1 MQGQK
6 RGNGYR
12 PMDDETKRSR
22 DDNSVTMR
30 FLVCSQVGGGII
42 GRGGSTVKRLR
53 DTYSAQI
60 EIPDAKGP
68 ERVLSFRA
76 ESNQALELLK
86 ELVPI
91 MDQPPYPGNEV
102 RGKAMV
108 NEGEQQE
115 VNFLV
120 HESQAGGIIGRGGEK
135 IKEIRERSSARI
147 KVFTECLMDS
157 TERIVAIAGDVQS
170 IVDCVEAILEVLK
183 DSTIRGQVALYDPC
197 IYDDFEAEYN
207 QNHPVGGPGG
217 FPQGNFG
224 GPQGN
229 FGGNMM
235 MGQMGGQNFP
245 QQGANFGGP
254 NRGNMMGGNNPAMG
268 QQAQQQQGMQNNN
281 TAAPGTNNDGPKEST
296 QVTIPEDK
304 AGCIIGKGGER
315 LTNIRTKSG
324 ADVRMGDRGS
334 GDRLITICGT
344 HTQIQHAQYLM
355 QQCVKQYGS
364 A

>member
-6 RGNGYR
+6 RGNISYNG
-12 PMDDETKRSR
+12 DAETKKSR
-22 DDNSVTMR
+22 DENSVTMR

-76 ESNQALELLK
+76 EINQSLELLK
-86 ELVPI
+86 ELVPM

-102 RGKAMV
+102 RGKVMV
-108 NEGEQQE
+108 QDGEQQE

-157 TERIVAIAGDVQS
+157 TERIVAIAGDAQS
-170 IVDCVEAILEVLK
+170 IVDCVEAILDVLK
-183 DSTIRGQVALYDPC
+183 ASTIRGQVALYDPC
-197 IYDDFEAEYN
+197 VYDDYQEEY
-207 QNHPVGGPGG
+207 QNYPAGGP
-217 FPQGNFG
+217 GNFG

-245 QQGANFGGP
+245 QQGANFNGA

-281 TAAPGTNNDGPKEST
+281 ATAPGTNDGPKEST

-315 LTNIRTKSG
+315 LNNIRQKSG

-355 QQCVKQYGS
+355 QQCVKQYGT

>member
-6 RGNGYR
+6 RGNSYNG
-12 PMDDETKRSR
+12 DADTKRSR
-22 DDNSVTMR
+22 DENSVTMR

-76 ESNQALELLK
+76 EVNQALELLK
-86 ELVPI
+86 ELVPM

-102 RGKAMV
+102 RGKV
-108 NEGEQQE
+108 IPVPEGEQQE

-183 DSTIRGQVALYDPC
+183 ASTIRGQVALYDPC
-197 IYDDFEAEYN
+197 IYDDYQEEYN
-207 QNHPVGGPGG
+207 QYPVGGG

-224 GPQGN
+224 GQQGN

-235 MGQMGGQNFP
+235 MGQMAGQNFP
-245 QQGANFGGP
+245 QQGANFNGA

-268 QQAQQQQGMQNNN
+268 QQQQSQQQQGMQNNA
-281 TAAPGTNNDGPKEST
+281 AAPGTNNEPKEST

-315 LTNIRTKSG
+315 LNNIRAKSG

-344 HTQIQHAQYLM
+344 HTEIQHAQYLM

-364 A
+364 V